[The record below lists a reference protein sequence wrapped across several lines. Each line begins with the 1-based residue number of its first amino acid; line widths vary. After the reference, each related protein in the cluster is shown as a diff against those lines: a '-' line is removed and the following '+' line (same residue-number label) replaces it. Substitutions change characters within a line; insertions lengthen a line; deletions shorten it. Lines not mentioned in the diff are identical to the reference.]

1 MLITETTLRRIIKE
15 ELDKETESKILQ
27 IYFNSSAQGI
37 TFAEMMAPDLLPQL
51 TKHHDGVKRF
61 ISYAEETWPP
71 AQNYR
76 WYSGNPEYDNATR
89 TEWEGDM
96 LRFKLPDRAKEF
108 KDMWN
113 NAWIEFETPATMGS
127 DRDYFDALKQ
137 WAGV

>member
-15 ELDKETESKILQ
+15 ELDKETESKIVG
-27 IYFNSSAQGI
+27 IYFNSAQQGLH
-37 TFAEMMAPDLLPQL
+37 FAEMMAPDLLPRL

-71 AQNYR
+71 APNYT
-76 WYSGNPEYDNATR
+76 WYRGNPEYDDATR

-96 LRFKLPDRAKEF
+96 LRKGDFKEF
-108 KDMWN
+108 KNMFN
-113 NAWIEFETPATMGS
+113 KAWIEFEAPARMGS
-127 DRDYFDALKQ
+127 GRDYFDALKQ